1 MRRGTS
7 FLTGAAIAAAVCAF
21 GLSPARAADRRHF
34 ATASNGSG
42 MRGSWRALGQSYY
55 YPSMGYGYY
64 SPQVYMPSFSVPYP
78 YAPKYWWTGY
88 YPTED
93 PRQAGYN
100 PSAGYDWQEVTALI
114 LSTSPAKAE
123 VILDGSPIGSA
134 DSLGP
139 IQLPI
144 GKHTLKVEAPG
155 FEPSETVIQVEKP
168 SVQHLQINLKS
179 ISSAAAANQPR

>member
-34 ATASNGSG
+34 ATASNSSG
-42 MRGSWRALGQSYY
+42 MRVSWRALGQSYY
-55 YPSMGYGYY
+55 YPLMGYGYY

-100 PSAGYDWQEVTALI
+100 PSAGYNWQEVTALI
-114 LSTSPAKAE
+114 LTTYPAKAE

-155 FEPSETVIQVEKP
+155 YEPSETVIQVEKP

-179 ISSAAAANQPR
+179 ISSAAAANRPR